1 MKTSNTVYPVRNSSR
16 STQRLST
23 GEALNPALPTGPGPD
38 RGRGRQAELDGGT
51 GSDLKIEIRC
61 HP

>member
-1 MKTSNTVYPVRNSSR
+1 MKTSNTVYPVRNSS
-16 STQRLST
+16 
-23 GEALNPALPTGPGPD
+23 EALNPALPTGPGPD